1 MNYKL
6 RQCIIT
12 LFFIFYC
19 LAAGAQ
25 VSNPCGVVAR
35 VSPSTADSVVP
46 VNTVIN
52 LSSTS
57 VNATSV
63 KWLYDGFYLGNS
75 APTLN
80 YQIKAGIHRISLVA
94 YNGNCTDTT
103 TVVYFSAGTPH
114 NNLNAFTADYGDYRY
129 NEEGTCIDKTPDG
142 GFVFGGVQY
151 LYAPLCGET
160 GVLVKTRDRGCI
172 DWSKKFVR
180 QYPYYCTD
188 SKITN
193 VKSTADSNY
202 YVVINHVELA
212 KLDKN
217 GNLLWNK
224 RYSLNGWSTS
234 VNTIA
239 VDSDEAVYAAAQ
251 SLGYGWMITK
261 LDKNGNQVWNKYFGL
276 AHSDEPDSDILD
288 YVNPTGLVWLKGKI
302 YVGGYVF
309 RGKDYFNFMTCVNA
323 ATGAREWQY
332 GYKDPELTSGLFT
345 SISSYDTLIMA
356 SSGGQGQTVTLI
368 NPQGDVVKNIK
379 TNFYSSYNPK
389 VSKAVADSKGH
400 IYMMQ
405 WTEKAL
411 DLQPYYYYATN
422 FAEIDTAL
430 NQYGGL
436 VLAQYERG
444 YFNDAAIGNNDNFG
458 AAGVN
463 FGFVDDGALGSR
475 DLYLLK
481 TNALKNSEFCN
492 NSNDE
497 TYTVSTKAIDRFDL
511 QYLTDSSLTIGYTDD
526 TEYHVEDAYLQ
537 SRYNCPDYI
546 DSCSFMSISGPVNLC
561 NYSAIYTYRLHRNK
575 KCILAPQWDIP
586 AGVRIVSQTD
596 SSLSLQFPGFG
607 EYKLLASLNSCV
619 PIKDSL
625 TISIRSKSHPLN
637 LGADTSICPGNSL
650 TLHAGNDFFFYQ
662 WNDGSTDSLLTV
674 KEPGQYFVKVT
685 DSCSNVLTD
694 TINITQAALIPISIG
709 EDRTKCNDDT
719 LHLTAPAG
727 FLNYK
732 WLPDYNISSDV
743 SASVIINPLVDTSYV
758 LMAEKTPGCFASDT
772 IRVKVYHSPAIDL
785 GSDTSFCSG
794 DSLMLN
800 AGTGF
805 AVYSWNT
812 GDDSQVITASKTGV
826 YIVSAKTGKG
836 CTSGDTIRILNVFP
850 NPKVSLDHDD
860 KLCAGASRILDA
872 GSFESY
878 LWNTGSTS
886 RNITVNAT
894 GYWSVR
900 VTDNNNCQGTDSVS
914 ITTILPAPT
923 GFLPAD
929 TAICSYGDLVIRP
942 LQNFNRYLWSNGQLA
957 SSVTVTKAGVYWLE
971 VTDLNHCVGRDT
983 ISVIQKDCLQ
993 GFYIPNAFTPNY
1005 DGKNDLFKPMI
1016 FGRLRSY
1023 QFSIFNRF
1031 GQVVFQSADISR
1043 GWNGAISG
1051 NTQDT
1056 QTYVWVCTYQFE
1068 DEKPVVKKGTVTLLR

>member
-1 MNYKL
+1 MNCKL
-6 RQCIIT
+6 RRCIIA

-19 LAAGAQ
+19 LPVAAQ

-35 VSPSTADSVVP
+35 ISPSAADSVVP
-46 VNTVIN
+46 ANTIIN
-52 LSSTS
+52 FSSTS
-57 VNATSV
+57 INATSI
-63 KWLYDGFYLGNS
+63 KWLYDGGYLNDGYPS
-75 APTLN
+75 FN
-80 YQIKAGIHRISLVA
+80 YQVKTGIHRLSLVA
-94 YNGNCTDTT
+94 YNGKCSDTT
-103 TVVYFSAGTPH
+103 TVVYFAAGTPH
-114 NNLNAFTADYGDYRY
+114 KDYNAFTANYGSYQF
-129 NEEGTCIDKTPDG
+129 NEESTCIDKTPDG
-142 GFVFGGVQY
+142 GFVFGGFQY
-151 LYAPLCGET
+151 LSAPSCGQA
-160 GVLVKTRDRGCI
+160 GVLVKTRGKGCI
-172 DWSKKFVR
+172 DWSKKFVS
-180 QYPYYCTD
+180 PYYCNN

-193 VKSTADSNY
+193 VKSTADGNY
-202 YVVINHVELA
+202 FVVTNDLELS
-212 KLDKN
+212 KLDIN

-224 RYSLNGWSTS
+224 KYTLDDGYAISFH
-234 VNTIA
+234 TIT
-239 VDSDEAVYAAAQ
+239 VDPEGAVYCASGSSA
-251 SLGYGWMITK
+251 YGWMITK
-261 LDKNGNQVWNKYFGL
+261 INKNGKLLWNKYFLL
-276 AHSDEPDSDILD
+276 AHSDEPLYDIM
-288 YVNPTGLVWLKGKI
+288 NPLGLVWLKGKI
-302 YVGGYVF
+302 YVCGYVS
-309 RGKDYFNFMTCVNA
+309 RGQDYFNFMASLDAT
-323 ATGAREWQY
+323 TGARDWQY
-332 GYKDPELTSGLFT
+332 RYNYPELPNSIDFT
-345 SISSYDTLIMA
+345 SLSLYDTLLMA
-356 SSGGQGQTVTLI
+356 TGGGQGQTVTLI
-368 NPQGDVVKNIK
+368 NPQGAVIK
-379 TNFYSSYNPK
+379 SIKSNFYTSYSPH

-405 WTEKAL
+405 WTEEAL
-411 DLQPYYYYATN
+411 NLQPYYWYATN
-422 FAEIDTAL
+422 FAEIDTSL
-430 NQYGGL
+430 NKYGSL
-436 VLAQYERG
+436 VLAQYQRG
-444 YFNDAAIGNNDNFG
+444 YFNDAVMGSNDDFG
-458 AAGVN
+458 AVGIN
-463 FGFVDDGALGSR
+463 FGFVDDGLAGSR

-481 TNALKNSEFCN
+481 TNALKNSEFC
-492 NSNDE
+492 DE
-497 TYTVSTKAIDRFDL
+497 PNGDAYSVSAKTINRLSL
-511 QYLTDSSLTIGYTDD
+511 QYLTDSSLTIDEGEATAYTV
-526 TEYHVEDAYLQ
+526 TDAYLQ
-537 SRYNCPDYI
+537 SRYTCPDYI

-607 EYKLLASLNSCV
+607 VYKLSASLNSCV
-619 PIKDSL
+619 LIKDSL
-625 TISIRSKSHPLN
+625 TVSVRSKSHPLN
-637 LGADTSICPGNSL
+637 LGADTSICPGNSV
-650 TLHAGNDFFFYQ
+650 TLRAGNDFFFYQ

-694 TINITQAALIPISIG
+694 TINITRAALIPISIG

-743 SASVIINPLVDTSYV
+743 SASVIINPRTDTSYILV
-758 LMAEKTPGCFASDT
+758 AEKTPGCFASDT

-794 DSLMLN
+794 DSLVLN

-805 AVYSWNT
+805 ATFSWNT

-826 YIVSAKTGKG
+826 YMVSAKTGKG
-836 CTSGDTIRILNVFP
+836 CTSDDTIRILNVFP
-850 NPKVSLDHDD
+850 DPKVSLDHDD

-872 GSFESY
+872 GNFESY
-878 LWNTGSTS
+878 LWNTGSIS

-983 ISVIQKDCLQ
+983 IRVIQKDCLQ

-1023 QFSIFNRF
+1023 QFSVFNRF
-1031 GQVVFQSADISR
+1031 GQVVFQSADISK

-1056 QTYVWVCTYQFE
+1056 QTYVWICTYQFE
-1068 DEKPVVKKGTVTLLR
+1068 DEKPVVKKGTVTLVR